1 MPHITPSLWFDTEAE
16 DAAKFYCSVFPNS
29 KINTV
34 THYTEASGDRAGR
47 VLTVDFELDGE
58 PFNAINGGPDFK
70 FTEAV
75 SMVIP
80 CEDQA
85 EVDAYWSKLTEG
97 GEEGP
102 CGWAKDKY
110 GLSWQIVPTP
120 WIDLLN
126 SPDREAVNR
135 GMQAMMGMKKLDLAA
150 LRAAFEGKA
159 PAPR

>member
-29 KINTV
+29 KINAV

-102 CGWAKDKY
+102 CGWLKDKY

-120 WIDLLN
+120 WIDLLS

-159 PAPR
+159 PAKR